1 MDINQ
6 RKEQFSHAYLR
17 AVASVAGF
25 SLAEPAVDDD
35 SIDLIIA
42 QRGGGGTVRSPRVEV
57 QLKCTERPVPQ
68 NGILSYPLKLKNYD
82 DLRDANVLVPR
93 ILVVLFVPDNL
104 TDWVEHTEQQMLVR
118 HCAYWVSLRNLPAT
132 PNTTSVNV
140 QIPQGNTLNPASLR
154 DIMARIG
161 GGGLP

>member
-1 MDINQ
+1 M
-6 RKEQFSHAYLR
+6 
-17 AVASVAGF
+17 
-25 SLAEPAVDDD
+25 
-35 SIDLIIA
+35 
-42 QRGGGGTVRSPRVEV
+42 